1 MRRDWRSEPASK
13 EITLAKDAEDEKTPL
28 EKLGIR
34 IPDELEALFGDPPLL
49 EGEDPN
55 LYWGL
60 LAGMIRDRNPQSF
73 PEWIYVYDMVHK
85 LWEEQRL
92 KRASTGLMRGEMFN
106 ALMYFLMKI
115 TADGGLPKIGEAKD
129 LAFKYF
135 SQNSRE
141 KQEVMALL
149 ARYGITPAVLQAKAA
164 QQNSDAIQMF
174 EAMIARRE
182 RGRRKL
188 RKEDEGARRRRE
200 SAKDSK
206 KS

>member
-1 MRRDWRSEPASK
+1 MD
-13 EITLAKDAEDEKTPL
+13 LEDEKTPL

-34 IPDELEALFGDPPLL
+34 IPDELDGLFGDPPLL
-49 EGEDPN
+49 EAEDPN

-115 TADGGLPKIGEAKD
+115 SADGVLKRSLKGAPKIWPSSTSARNPGRSRRSWHCWPDMGSRPRSCRPKPRTEQRRDRDVRGHDSEA
-129 LAFKYF
+129 
-135 SQNSRE
+135 
-141 KQEVMALL
+141 
-149 ARYGITPAVLQAKAA
+149 
-164 QQNSDAIQMF
+164 
-174 EAMIARRE
+174 
-182 RGRRKL
+182 
-188 RKEDEGARRRRE
+188 
-200 SAKDSK
+200 
-206 KS
+206 

>member
-1 MRRDWRSEPASK
+1 MD
-13 EITLAKDAEDEKTPL
+13 LEDEKTPL

-34 IPDELEALFGDPPLL
+34 IPDELDGLFGDPPLL
-49 EGEDPN
+49 EAEDPN

-106 ALMYFLMKI
+106 ALMYFLTNI
-115 TADGGLPKIGEAKD
+115 SADGPLTSIIGEGGAKD

-135 SQNSRE
+135 SEKSRE
-141 KQEVMALL
+141 KREVVALL

-174 EAMIARRE
+174 EAMTARRE

-188 RKEDEGARRRRE
+188 RKEDEGVRRRRE

>member
-1 MRRDWRSEPASK
+1 MD
-13 EITLAKDAEDEKTPL
+13 LEDEKTPL

-34 IPDELEALFGDPPLL
+34 IPDELDGLFGDPPLL
-49 EGEDPN
+49 EAEDPN

-73 PEWIYVYDMVHK
+73 PEWIYVYDMVDK
-85 LWEEQRL
+85 LWEEQRF

-106 ALMYFLMKI
+106 ALRYFLANI
-115 TADGGLPKIGEAKD
+115 SEDGGLKRIFEGGAKD

-135 SQNSRE
+135 SEKSRE
-141 KQEVMALL
+141 KQEVVALL

-174 EAMIARRE
+174 EAMTARRE

-188 RKEDEGARRRRE
+188 RKEDEGVRRRRE